1 LTLRLRRAI
10 QDLSTA
16 GYMLEEEAFNL
27 LKIIENEDV
36 IYELVKRAIEIADKT
51 TPKPLY
57 ISKDML
63 EAIAKEKVLKEAED
77 VKVGF
82 TRSFKPFAEE
92 CESDIEILF
101 DPTLKIGSKGDAE
114 DFTSYFK
121 SRFIKISKILRERLD
136 VRDAVTIGEAL
147 KSNGDSTVKFIA
159 MISEKRE
166 RGGKIFLRVEDLE
179 DTAVVMVSN
188 SSSYELTQA
197 VLFDQVVC
205 IEAYKTKRDL
215 FISKNIIFPD
225 LPERK
230 IQVRKDPLHIL
241 SISDVHFGSKT
252 FRDDLFKRLIFW
264 LNGKIGNSHQLERA
278 GFVKYLVI
286 SGDLVDGVGVY
297 PDQDKELLLPDV
309 YKQYQLFSQYIEQIP
324 EYIDVLIIPGNHDAT
339 RQALPQPAIPK
350 EYAEPVYE
358 ARNVI
363 SIGNPATVR
372 INGRVILLFHGTSLN
387 DVISNAP
394 KLNFNVPEKGMEC
407 LLKARHLAPIYGG
420 GTSIAPEEEDYL
432 VVEWP
437 PDVFQVGHIHVEGNE
452 FYRGTLMLSC
462 ATWQE
467 QTEYQRKMGLNP
479 TVGVGSLIELGSLR
493 LSLLNFVENP

>member
-1 LTLRLRRAI
+1 MTLRLRRAI
-10 QDLSTA
+10 QDLFAA

-27 LKIIENEDV
+27 LKVIEDENTV
-36 IYELVKRAIEIADKT
+36 YELIKRAIEEADKM

-63 EAIAKEKVLKEAED
+63 EVTAKEEVLKEAEE
-77 VKVGF
+77 VKVSL
-82 TRSFKPFAEE
+82 TRSFKPLAREY
-92 CESDIEILF
+92 ESDIEVLF
-101 DPTLKIGSKGDAE
+101 DPTIKIGSKGDVG
-114 DFTSYFK
+114 DFSSYFK
-121 SRFIKISKILRERLD
+121 NRFIKISKILRERLD
-136 VRDAVTIGEAL
+136 VRDAITIGEAL
-147 KSNGDSTVKFIA
+147 KSNNDSTVKFIA

-166 RGGKIFLRVEDLE
+166 KGGKIFLRVEDLE

-188 SSSYELTQA
+188 SSSYEFTQA
-197 VLFDQVVC
+197 MLLDQVVC
-205 IEAYKTKRDL
+205 IEAFKTKGDL

-230 IQVRKDPLHIL
+230 IQVKEDPLNIL
-241 SISDVHFGSKT
+241 CISDVHFGSKT

-264 LNGKIGNSHQLERA
+264 LNGKIGNAHQLERA
-278 GFVKYLVI
+278 GSVKYLVI

-297 PDQDKELLLPDV
+297 PDQDRELLLPDI

-324 EYIDVLIIPGNHDAT
+324 EYIDVLITPGNHDAT

-363 SIGNPATVR
+363 SIGNPATVKV
-372 INGRVILLFHGTSLN
+372 NGRSILLFHGTSLN
-387 DVISNAP
+387 DIISNVP

-420 GTSIAPEEEDYL
+420 GAPIAPEEEDYL
-432 VVEWP
+432 VVEQP
-437 PDVFQVGHIHVEGNE
+437 PDVFQVGHIHVEGHE
-452 FYRGTLMLSC
+452 FYRGTLMVSC
-462 ATWQE
+462 AAWQE
-467 QTEYQRKMGLNP
+467 QTEYQRRMGLNP

-493 LSLLNFVENP
+493 LSLLNFSENP